1 MAIQPVQTTLRQPMA
16 ASAAPDRAA
25 EANHRIADSLSLI
38 ASMVR
43 LQASGIEDA
52 AGAMGAGQVRRIL
65 EGFGGRIDTVARLHH
80 LLTDADQR
88 AAIDLADYLR
98 DISDA
103 AVSALSSAGRMDLTF
118 ALEGGCLV
126 AAQRARGLGLIVAE
140 LVVNSVKYAHPAG
153 VDGKIGVGCRR
164 SRDGTIVVE
173 VSDDG
178 VGLPEGFD
186 PMTGGH
192 VGFHLVR
199 SFADQLGASCSFASG
214 PLGLS
219 VQIEMPLL
227 LLA

>member
-1 MAIQPVQTTLRQPMA
+1 MAIQPVHTTLRQPIA

-25 EANHRIADSLSLI
+25 EANHRISDSLTLI

-43 LQASGIEDA
+43 AQASGIEDA
-52 AGAMGAGQVRRIL
+52 AGAMGAGQVRLML
-65 EGFGGRIDTVARLHH
+65 EGFGGRVDTIARLHH
-80 LLTDADQR
+80 LLTDADQDT
-88 AAIDLADYLR
+88 AIDLADYLQ

-103 AVSALSSAGRMDLTF
+103 AVSALSFAGRTDLRF
-118 ALEGGCLV
+118 ALESGCLMS
-126 AAQRARGLGLIVAE
+126 AQKARALGLIVAE
-140 LVVNSVKYAHPAG
+140 LVTNAVKFAHPAG
-153 VDGKIGVGCRR
+153 VDGKLNIACRR
-164 SRDGTIVVE
+164 GKDGTIVVE

-192 VGFHLVR
+192 VGFQLVR
-199 SFADQLGASCSFASG
+199 SFADQLRASCSFTSG

-219 VQIEMPLL
+219 VEIKMPVL